1 MSWSPPIWSC
11 SASDL
16 HARVLAGACGLEQI
30 VAATLERIARREP
43 DVRAWSWLDAD
54 GALAA
59 ARRQDRDGAYG
70 PLSGVTIGLK
80 DIIDTADMP
89 TAYGAA
95 LYRDHRPL
103 RDAALVTRLR
113 RAGAIILGKT
123 VTTEFAYAAPGPTRN
138 PHDAAH
144 TPGGSSSGSAAAVA
158 AGMAG
163 LAISSQTGGS
173 TIRPAAFCGVIGFKP
188 THGLIDSS
196 GMKALAPSSDTVGW
210 HARSIADIALAF
222 AVLADATAPAR
233 VGSPIRIAWFPGPH
247 AAEASSAAVAALEQ
261 VRRALQKHGMQFATP
276 DIETADVARLGECNS
291 LIMAVEAARSLEPE
305 YRLHRERLTA
315 ATQRLIETGQAVP
328 VERYREALEF
338 VEQRR
343 AGFDAAMTRGGFD
356 ALLTFSAA
364 GIAPPAAD
372 GTGNSLFN
380 RPWSMLGAPC
390 LSLPCGF
397 SSGLPLGVQLVTRRG
412 ADLALLE
419 LGGEVERLLRQ
430 DLHIPA

>member
-1 MSWSPPIWSC
+1 MTLPLWNC
-11 SASDL
+11 SASEL
-16 HARVLAGACGLEQI
+16 HARVLSGACSVEQI
-30 VAATLERIARREP
+30 VVATLERIAQREP
-43 DVRAWSWLDAD
+43 HIHAWAWLDAE

-59 ARRQDRDGAYG
+59 ARKQDHDGTHG
-70 PLSGVTIGLK
+70 SLSGVIVGLK

-95 LYRDHRPL
+95 LYRDHRPA

-138 PHDAAH
+138 PHDTMH

-173 TIRPAAFCGVIGFKP
+173 TIRPAAFCGVVGFKP

-196 GMKALAPSSDTVGW
+196 GMKALAPSSDTVGL
-210 HARSIADIALAF
+210 HARSVADITLAF
-222 AVLADATAPAR
+222 DVLAEGAAPAR

-247 AAEASSAAVAALEQ
+247 AAAASSAAVAALEQ
-261 VRRALQKHGMQFATP
+261 VRRVLEKHGMQFATP
-276 DIETADVARLGECNS
+276 DLALADVAALGECNS
-291 LIMAVEAARSLEPE
+291 LIMAVEGAHSLEPE
-305 YRLHRERLTA
+305 YRLHREQLA
-315 ATQRLIETGQAVP
+315 APTQRLIETGRQVS

-343 AGFDAAMTRGGFD
+343 AGFDAAMTTGGFD
-356 ALLTFSAA
+356 ALLQNLYRLRAD
-364 GIAPPAAD
+364 AD
-372 GTGNSLFN
+372 GIKPS
-380 RPWSMLGAPC
+380 
-390 LSLPCGF
+390 
-397 SSGLPLGVQLVTRRG
+397 
-412 ADLALLE
+412 
-419 LGGEVERLLRQ
+419 
-430 DLHIPA
+430 

>member
-1 MSWSPPIWSC
+1 MTLPLWNC
-11 SASDL
+11 SASEL
-16 HARVLAGACGLEQI
+16 HARVLSGACSVEQI
-30 VAATLERIARREP
+30 VVAALERIAQREP
-43 DVRAWSWLDAD
+43 DIRAWTWLDAE

-59 ARRQDRDGAYG
+59 ARKQDHDGARG
-70 PLSGVTIGLK
+70 SLSGVVVGLK

-95 LYRDHRPL
+95 LYRDHRPA

-138 PHDAAH
+138 PHDTAH

-173 TIRPAAFCGVIGFKP
+173 TIRPAAFCGVVGFKP
-188 THGLIDSS
+188 THGLVDSG
-196 GMKALAPSSDTVGW
+196 GMKALAPSSDTVGL
-210 HARSIADIALAF
+210 HARSVADITLAF
-222 AVLADATAPAR
+222 DVLAEGAAPAR

-247 AAEASSAAVAALEQ
+247 AAAASSAAVAALEQ
-261 VRRALQKHGMQFATP
+261 VRRVLEKHGMQFATP
-276 DIETADVARLGECNS
+276 DLALADVAALGECNS
-291 LIMAVEAARSLEPE
+291 LIMAVEGAHSLEPE
-305 YRLHRERLTA
+305 YRLHREQLA
-315 ATQRLIETGQAVP
+315 APTQRLIETGRQVS

-343 AGFDAAMTRGGFD
+343 AGFDAAMTSGGFD
-356 ALLTFSAA
+356 ALLTFSAP
-364 GIAPPAAD
+364 GIAPLAAD

-380 RPWSMLGAPC
+380 RPWSALGAPC

-397 SSGLPLGVQLVTRRG
+397 SAGLPLGVQLVARRG
-412 ADLALLE
+412 ADLALLA
-419 LGGEVERLLRQ
+419 LGSEIERWLAQ
-430 DLHIPA
+430 DQSITG